1 MRIGIVHTVASPCRC
16 HETLVRALGAL
27 GHATVLADS
36 EEVPFRAAELAGL
49 DLVFDQTD
57 TFSGK
62 GVLRPVVRQLLEAR
76 GARCVGSDARA
87 CFLADDK
94 VATKRVLERASV
106 PTPRGV
112 TAGATP
118 TFLFPRVVKPVHE
131 HMSRGLAVVRGE
143 KDQAAALARLEAAGM
158 AALVEELVPG
168 RELAV
173 SVVGHETL
181 PIVEWPLAG
190 VVLDTEA
197 KRAGPDPFAA
207 RLDATLAARIS
218 SVALRAFDAL
228 GLSGWARFDLKLGAG
243 GEPVFLEANTKPS
256 LEPGSPCLVAAAAL
270 GLDETRFIE
279 RLVAT
284 ALSRPR

>member
-1 MRIGIVHTVASPCRC
+1 MRIGIVHTFASPCRC
-16 HETLVRALGAL
+16 HETLVRALDAL

-36 EEVPFRAAELAGL
+36 EEVPARASELAGL

-87 CFLADDK
+87 CFIADDK
-94 VATKRVLERASV
+94 VATKRILEGASV
-106 PTPRGV
+106 RTPRWAA
-112 TAGATP
+112 AGETP
-118 TFLFPRVVKPVHE
+118 SFPFPRVVKPIHE
-131 HMSRGLAVVRGE
+131 HMSRGLAVVRDE
-143 KDQAAALARLEAAGM
+143 AQQAEALARLRTAEM

-168 RELAV
+168 RELAI

-181 PIVEWPLAG
+181 PIVEWPLTG
-190 VVLDTEA
+190 DVLDAEA
-197 KRAGPDPFAA
+197 KRAGPDPFLA
-207 RLDATLAARIS
+207 RLDPAIAGKIS
-218 SVALRAFDAL
+218 SAALRAFDAL
-228 GLSGWARFDLKLGAG
+228 GLSGWARFDLKLGSE

-256 LEPGSPCLVAAAAL
+256 LETGSPCLVAAAAL

-284 ALSRPR
+284 ALARSN